1 MGLLHDRDDRFEIEP
16 LVIGQPW
23 FEHPRNGKD
32 APALMWLGRS
42 FGEIFPEDIDQ
53 FSNMRD
59 VEVGS
64 TDEWMAAMRDVP
76 EAVVKKAIASLLSEP
91 TKKDWGGESD
101 DHFSGNV
108 SVRGHRRTAAFLL
121 EGPSVF
127 RELTLDGRGVVACL
141 CGDVGNTWRELMIIR
156 GHAWIGVK
164 TMVLMSALLVTV
176 ACGDDDGP
184 TLPTAPSP
192 IPPVASS
199 GSLQLSLAGLE
210 SLGAGFVYEGW
221 LLVDGNPVSTG
232 TFSVGADGS
241 LSTSMFSVDQAALQ
255 AATKFILTIEPSPD
269 SSPMPAATK
278 YLAGD
283 FVGNNASLSVGDAAT
298 LGNDFQSASGGF
310 ILATPSTNAV
320 ADDYASGIWW
330 LDPASH
336 SASLM
341 LPALPAGWM
350 YEGWVV
356 GPDGP
361 VTTGRFTEAT
371 GADSDGG
378 GPGAGPDG
386 TPAVPGQEF
395 ITPPVS
401 LIGYR
406 AVISIEPEPDDS
418 PGPFTL
424 KPLVDMDIEDVGAM
438 VLQDMANNAAS
449 FPTGMA
455 TR

>member
-1 MGLLHDRDDRFEIEP
+1 MLIGYARVSKADGSQSLDLQRVALQVAGVDAGHVYHDFASDVRDDRP
-16 LVIGQPW
+16 GLDSCVRALRTGDVLVVW
-23 FEHPRNGKD
+23 KLDR
-32 APALMWLGRS
+32 LGRNLAHLVNTVQ
-42 FGEIFPEDIDQ
+42 DL
-53 FSNMRD
+53 
-59 VEVGS
+59 S
-64 TDEWMAAMRDVP
+64 T
-76 EAVVKKAIASLLSEP
+76 
-91 TKKDWGGESD
+91 
-101 DHFSGNV
+101 
-108 SVRGHRRTAAFLL
+108 
-121 EGPSVF
+121 
-127 RELTLDGRGVVACL
+127 RGVVACL
-141 CGDVGNTWRELMIIR
+141 CGDVGNTWRDLMIIR

-199 GSLQLSLAGLE
+199 GSLQLSLDGLE

-232 TFSVGADGS
+232 TFSVGAGGS

-401 LIGYR
+401 LIGYL

>member
-1 MGLLHDRDDRFEIEP
+1 MIRRH
-16 LVIGQPW
+16 
-23 FEHPRNGKD
+23 
-32 APALMWLGRS
+32 
-42 FGEIFPEDIDQ
+42 
-53 FSNMRD
+53 
-59 VEVGS
+59 
-64 TDEWMAAMRDVP
+64 
-76 EAVVKKAIASLLSEP
+76 
-91 TKKDWGGESD
+91 
-101 DHFSGNV
+101 
-108 SVRGHRRTAAFLL
+108 VR
-121 EGPSVF
+121 
-127 RELTLDGRGVVACL
+127 
-141 CGDVGNTWRELMIIR
+141 
-156 GHAWIGVK
+156 IGVRV
-164 TMVLMSALLVTV
+164 MLMLALLVTV

-184 TLPTAPSP
+184 TAPTPPS
-192 IPPVASS
+192 
-199 GSLQLSLAGLE
+199 GNLQLSFNGLE

-232 TFSVGADGS
+232 TFSIDAGGS

-269 SSPMPAATK
+269 SNPMPAATK

-283 FVGNNASLSVGDAAT
+283 FVGNSASLSVADAAT
-298 LGNDFQSASGGF
+298 LGNDFRSASGGF

-320 ADDYASGIWW
+320 ADDYAFGIWW
-330 LDPASH
+330 LDPAGPG
-336 SASLM
+336 ASLM

-361 VTTGRFTEAT
+361 VTTGRFIQAT

-378 GPGAGPDG
+378 GPGAGPDA
-386 TPAVPGQEF
+386 TPAFPGQEF

-401 LIGYR
+401 LIGAT

-424 KPLVDMDIEDVGAM
+424 KPLVDMDIADVGAL

-449 FPTGMA
+449 FPTGTA

>member
-1 MGLLHDRDDRFEIEP
+1 MLRGDPDNVAAVADALEFDHKYTSG
-16 LVIGQPW
+16 VIAW
-23 FEHPRNGKD
+23 
-32 APALMWLGRS
+32 A
-42 FGEIFPEDIDQ
+42 PEDQPSDQDIDRVLDEFEQ
-53 FSNMRD
+53 TAWAGLEPDRYAWAAVQHRVRTAEQNLSGFIPVND
-59 VEVGS
+59 AIT
-64 TDEWMAAMRDVP
+64 TDPRQ
-76 EAVVKKAIASLLSEP
+76 
-91 TKKDWGGESD
+91 
-101 DHFSGNV
+101 
-108 SVRGHRRTAAFLL
+108 RHRRHQ
-121 EGPSVF
+121 P
-127 RELTLDGRGVVACL
+127 DGRGVLVFL
-141 CGDVGNTWRELMIIR
+141 CRNVGNTWRGLMIR
-156 GHAWIGVK
+156 GHAWMNVK
-164 TMVLMSALLVTV
+164 TMVSMSALLVAV

-184 TLPTAPSP
+184 TAPTAPSP
-192 IPPVASS
+192 TPLMASS
-199 GSLQLSLAGLE
+199 GSLQLSLNGLE

-221 LLVDGNPVSTG
+221 LLVNGNPVSTG

-283 FVGNNASLSVGDAAT
+283 FVENNASLSVGDAAT
-298 LGNDFQSASGGF
+298 LGNDFKSASGGF

-336 SASLM
+336 GAALT

-361 VTTGRFTEAT
+361 VTTGRFTQAT

-386 TPAVPGQEF
+386 TPAFPGQEF

-401 LIGYR
+401 LIGYQ

-424 KPLVDMDIEDVGAM
+424 KPLVDMDIEDVRAM
-438 VLQDMANNAAS
+438 VLQDMANNASS

>member
-1 MGLLHDRDDRFEIEP
+1 
-16 LVIGQPW
+16 
-23 FEHPRNGKD
+23 
-32 APALMWLGRS
+32 
-42 FGEIFPEDIDQ
+42 
-53 FSNMRD
+53 
-59 VEVGS
+59 
-64 TDEWMAAMRDVP
+64 
-76 EAVVKKAIASLLSEP
+76 
-91 TKKDWGGESD
+91 
-101 DHFSGNV
+101 
-108 SVRGHRRTAAFLL
+108 
-121 EGPSVF
+121 
-127 RELTLDGRGVVACL
+127 
-141 CGDVGNTWRELMIIR
+141 MIIR

-192 IPPVASS
+192 MPSPIPPVASS
-199 GSLQLSLAGLE
+199 GSLQLSLDGLE

-336 SASLM
+336 GASLM

-401 LIGYR
+401 LIGYQ